1 MKHEGADEVT
11 SDSISIA
18 RCREL
23 LGDDAHGLSDR
34 DVDRI
39 RQHARVMADIVVE
52 MFLEGRALTK

>member
-1 MKHEGADEVT
+1 
-11 SDSISIA
+11 
-18 RCREL
+18 L

-52 MFLEGRALTK
+52 IFLEERLTRE